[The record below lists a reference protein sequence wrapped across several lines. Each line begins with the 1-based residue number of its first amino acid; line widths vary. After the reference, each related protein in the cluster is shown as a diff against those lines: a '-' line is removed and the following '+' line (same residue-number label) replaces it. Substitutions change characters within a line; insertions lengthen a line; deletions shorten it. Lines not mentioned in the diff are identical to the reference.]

1 MLMKMIVK
9 AEIVLDEICNDNE
22 SSFKL
27 AKIDLAKCENHVHHE
42 LAKCPTATEWSLAA
56 VFAVTSW

>member
-42 LAKCPTATEWSLAA
+42 LAKCPTATQ
-56 VFAVTSW
+56 